1 MLCFMQ
7 SPIYMFEMTTR
18 ENPLRPGTHV
28 YTQGIHSSAIP
39 FHLAK
44 SWSISRIRY
53 NGVSHTRV
61 QLNDYLIAF
70 QHICRAYCDF
80 LRRVK
85 SPRFLRRRELTGC
98 RNEFRRPPTGSLYVK
113 LGSSRTVS
121 VDNSKTDFKDV
132 SIY

>member
-1 MLCFMQ
+1 MQ

-28 YTQGIHSSAIP
+28 YTQGIHATMIP
-39 FHLAK
+39 FQQAR
-44 SWSISRIRY
+44 SWSISRMRY
-53 NGVSHTRV
+53 NGISHTRV

-70 QHICRAYCDF
+70 QRICRAYCDF

-85 SPRFLRRRELTGC
+85 APRFLRRRELTGC

-121 VDNSKTDFKDV
+121 VPKSKTDLKDV

>member
-1 MLCFMQ
+1 MVCFMQ

-28 YTQGIHSSAIP
+28 YTQGIHSCIIP

-61 QLNDYLIAF
+61 QLNDSFVAF
-70 QHICRAYCDF
+70 QRICRAYCNL

-85 SPRFLRRRELTGC
+85 ALGFLRRRELTGVRVS
-98 RNEFRRPPTGSLYVK
+98 RNDLRRPPTGSRYVK
-113 LGSSRTVS
+113 SGCA
-121 VDNSKTDFKDV
+121 
-132 SIY
+132 